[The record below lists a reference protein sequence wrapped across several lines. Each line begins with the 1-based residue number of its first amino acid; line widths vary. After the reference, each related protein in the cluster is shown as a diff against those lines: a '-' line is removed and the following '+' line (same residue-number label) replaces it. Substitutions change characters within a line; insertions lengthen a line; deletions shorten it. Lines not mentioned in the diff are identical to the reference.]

1 MLRCRY
7 SEFVVMSRDVEL
19 EQGIVE
25 GTSMIAFEVVNSGN
39 HPILFCNVGVMLML
53 LSMIT

>member
-1 MLRCRY
+1 
-7 SEFVVMSRDVEL
+7 MSRDVEL